1 MTSDIAETS
10 ISGAAINAHSNGSI
24 AVLFA
29 MEKDAL
35 NKELLIKEEKI
46 DELKVRIYELQ
57 KELKTA
63 TEKTPA
69 KRKTSKTKA
78 PSVDKSLIDTLYGD
92 LKSESAVSET
102 SSQAQAKGE
111 NGVEDTNKDKVTK
124 SKIKN
129 KRKTQLKKA
138 SAVSKPNLK
147 ASTERPA
154 SRTSVISTESCL
166 VCDTCAQS
174 TSDKQLEEISEKYPS
189 MKVSTFVNSKKK
201 FLQADVN
208 GDGTVD
214 VEELTKI
221 LESSGLF
228 FTTVQVRQILKTL
241 DGDQNA
247 ELDFEE
253 VLQVV
258 SQLENNPNRRA
269 DIPQS
274 LKDSKSQVCA
284 VM

>member
-1 MTSDIAETS
+1 MSSDIAEAA
-10 ISGAAINAHSNGSI
+10 ISGAAINAHSAGSI

-29 MEKDAL
+29 KEKDQL
-35 NKELLIKEEKI
+35 NKELQIKEDKI
-46 DELKVRIYELQ
+46 DELKVKIYELQ
-57 KELKTA
+57 KELKA
-63 TEKTPA
+63 ANEKVPA
-69 KRKTSKTKA
+69 KRKTSKAKA
-78 PSVDKSLIDTLYGD
+78 PSVDKSLIDTLYSD

-102 SSQAQAKGE
+102 GSVAKEE
-111 NGVEDTNKDKVTK
+111 NGVEDTNKEKITK
-124 SKIKN
+124 SKIKT
-129 KRKTQLKKA
+129 KRKTQLKKS
-138 SAVSKPNLK
+138 SAVNRPRKTST
-147 ASTERPA
+147 TERPS
-154 SRTSVISTESCL
+154 SRASVISTESCL
-166 VCDTCAQS
+166 ECDKCAKS
-174 TSDKQLEEISEKYPS
+174 TADEKLEEISEKYPS
-189 MKVSTFVNSKKK
+189 MKISTFVNSKKK
-201 FLQADVN
+201 FSQADVN

-214 VEELTKI
+214 VDELTKI

-228 FTTVQVRQILKTL
+228 FTTVQVTQILKTL